1 MSKVKEIKVCFGTG
15 CYTKGAA
22 KIVAEFEKRLGIKV
36 GETTE
41 DGEVSLG
48 LIRCLGN
55 CAQAPVA
62 IVNGQIYNELTQ
74 EKVAKLISLFFADN
88 SNLRD

>member
-1 MSKVKEIKVCFGTG
+1 MGGF
-15 CYTKGAA
+15 
-22 KIVAEFEKRLGIKV
+22 
-36 GETTE
+36 
-41 DGEVSLG
+41 LG

-55 CAQAPVA
+55 YTQAPVA
-62 IVNGQIYNELTQ
+62 IVDGQIYNELTQ